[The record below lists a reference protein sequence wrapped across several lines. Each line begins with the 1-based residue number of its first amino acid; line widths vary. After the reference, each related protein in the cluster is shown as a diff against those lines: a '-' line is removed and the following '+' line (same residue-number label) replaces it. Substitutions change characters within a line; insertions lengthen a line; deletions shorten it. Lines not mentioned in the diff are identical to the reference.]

1 MRVIVA
7 ASPGT
12 ENDTLVHYIEN
23 MPGISVVRVTDFAS
37 VPAYYQPDKADAL
50 ILNAA
55 DAVRAAEMLLSPRE
69 LEVFRLLSTGL
80 SNRQLSRSLGIT
92 ERTVKA
98 HVGSIMRK
106 LGLESRLQVGLAA
119 HGSDLP
125 TG

>member
-1 MRVIVA
+1 
-7 ASPGT
+7 
-12 ENDTLVHYIEN
+12 
-23 MPGISVVRVTDFAS
+23 
-37 VPAYYQPDKADAL
+37 
-50 ILNAA
+50 
-55 DAVRAAEMLLSPRE
+55 MLLSPRE